1 MPRLVITKGNG
12 SGRDHAVG
20 TECVVGR
27 APGADFIVDDNLVS
41 RRHARI
47 YREGDGYVVEDLGSR
62 NGTVVNGKRVARA
75 RIVDGDTITVGQT
88 DLAFRPKSLE
98 QAAAG
103 GKPIA
108 PVARPPAPVPPT
120 VPVKPFARPTAAD
133 AGRPPV
139 SPSVSTSVGSSDR
152 PPPPPPPPPPTEG
165 PRRRRL
171 IS

>member
-1 MPRLVITKGNG
+1 MPRLLITEGAG
-12 SGRDHAVG
+12 VGRDHAVA

-75 RIVDGDTITVGQT
+75 RIVDGDTITVGST
-88 DLAFRPKSLE
+88 AMTFRQKTLE

-103 GKPIA
+103 GKPLGA
-108 PVARPPAPVPPT
+108 PPARPAAPVPPT
-120 VPVKPFARPTAAD
+120 VPVKPFAKPAAD
-133 AGRPPV
+133 AGAPAAPA
-139 SPSVSTSVGSSDR
+139 VSTSSN
-152 PPPPPPPPPPTEG
+152 PPPPPPPPKPPG
-165 PRRRRL
+165 DGQRKRRL

>member
-1 MPRLVITKGNG
+1 MPRLVITQGAG
-12 SGRDHAVG
+12 AGRDHAVA

-75 RIVDGDTITVGQT
+75 RIADGDTITVGQT
-88 DLAFRPKSLE
+88 ELAFRQKTLE

-103 GKPIA
+103 GKPIGVA
-108 PVARPPAPVPPT
+108 PPRPVPPVPPT
-120 VPVKPFARPTAAD
+120 VPVKPFAKPAD
-133 AGRPPV
+133 AVARPASAPA
-139 SPSVSTSVGSSDR
+139 VSTSVGPSAPPT
-152 PPPPPPPPPPTEG
+152 PPPEPPKPPDG
-165 PRRRRL
+165 PRKRRL